1 MDSTIRIAGIEPE
14 SFVDGEGIRFVV
26 FVQGCPH
33 HCKGCHNPQTHSF
46 EFGYNA
52 EISSIVKQI
61 SENPLLSGIT
71 ISGGEPL
78 CQIPQCIELIKA
90 VKDYDNNLNIW
101 LYTGY
106 KFEEAKKLDKFNEL
120 LPYLDV
126 IVDGRYVEELRDLSL
141 NFRGSSNQ
149 RLIRLKEKTKSEV
162 D

>member
-1 MDSTIRIAGIEPE
+1 MLSIFSA
-14 SFVDGEGIRFVV
+14 
-26 FVQGCPH
+26 
-33 HCKGCHNPQTHSF
+33 KGRP
-46 EFGYNA
+46 A
-52 EISSIVKQI
+52 D
-61 SENPLLSGIT
+61 NPLIVHIHSRDQL
-71 ISGGEPL
+71 EPL